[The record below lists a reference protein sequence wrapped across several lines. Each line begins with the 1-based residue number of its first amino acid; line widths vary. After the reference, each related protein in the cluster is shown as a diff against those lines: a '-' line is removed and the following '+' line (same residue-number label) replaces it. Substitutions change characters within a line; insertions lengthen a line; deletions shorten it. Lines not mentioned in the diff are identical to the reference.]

1 MLIVHAWTIV
11 TLPPDSTYCQTAH
24 DLILEQDINQSDRD
38 CTDDRSSCKHT
49 LRLGEGLGY
58 EKKQSHHQ
66 SELFNAPYQ
75 NIGKDE
81 FLDGPYERE
90 NPNHRKDR
98 TQAHPI
104 RRTTRIE

>member
-1 MLIVHAWTIV
+1 MIVHAWTIV

-38 CTDDRSSCKHT
+38 CIDDRPSCKHA
-49 LRLGEGLGY
+49 LRLGEGLAK
-58 EKKQSHHQ
+58 EKTQSPHQ
-66 SELFNAPYQ
+66 SELFDAPYQ

-81 FLDGPYERE
+81 FIEDPYERE

-98 TQAHPI
+98 RHTYP
-104 RRTTRIE
+104 T